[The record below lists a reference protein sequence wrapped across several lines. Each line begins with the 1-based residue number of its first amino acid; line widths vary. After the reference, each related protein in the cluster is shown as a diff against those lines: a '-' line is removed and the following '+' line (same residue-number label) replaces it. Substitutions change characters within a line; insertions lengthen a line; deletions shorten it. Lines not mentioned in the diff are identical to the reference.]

1 MADLISTATVA
12 KRLEVTE
19 ATLCHWRKR
28 GVGPDHIRH
37 GRVCF
42 YPSDLLDEYLERI
55 GPIPSREEDPE
66 RRFFA
71 DIHNPR
77 MTPERKASLEDMLAD
92 LSERLAV
99 VEVELASRVEVLE
112 ERLANAEKALVNLAA
127 KVEGRKVRRIKRRRA
142 LARTG
147 GRADG

>member
-42 YPSDLLDEYLERI
+42 YPSDLLQAYLDKI

-77 MTPERKASLEDMLAD
+77 MTPERRVSLEDTLAA
-92 LSERLAV
+92 LAAR
-99 VEVELASRVEVLE
+99 VEGLEGELASRVQAPVE
-112 ERLANAEKALVNLAA
+112 AAE
-127 KVEGRKVRRIKRRRA
+127 
-142 LARTG
+142 
-147 GRADG
+147 